1 MRLAVLSDIHDNVWK
16 LRAALAALQDTDV
29 LLCCGDLCSPFVIHL
44 LARGYPRDI
53 HLVFGNNDADT
64 FRISRNAAAY
74 PHLHLHGELMA
85 QSFGGRRV
93 AMNHFDSLAYPLAA
107 SGQFD
112 AVFFGHNHVREVRR
126 EGAALAVNPG
136 AILGARPTAQGDVV
150 DVDSTFAIY
159 DTGAHAVVTCRV
171 GPGGQVERVD

>member
-1 MRLAVLSDIHDNVWK
+1 MRLAVLSDIHDNIWK
-16 LRAALAALQDTDV
+16 LGAALAAIRDTDV
-29 LLCCGDLCSPFVIHL
+29 LLCCGDLCSPFVIHQ

-64 FRISRNAAAY
+64 FRITRNAASY
-74 PHLHLHGELMA
+74 PHLHLHGELMVKT
-85 QSFGGRRV
+85 FGGRRV
-93 AMNHFDSLAYPLAA
+93 AMNHFDFLAAPLAV

-112 AVFFGHNHVREVRR
+112 AVFFGHNHVREIRR

-136 AILGARPTAQGDVV
+136 AIMGARPTAEGEVV

-159 DTGAHAVVTCRV
+159 DTEAHTAVTLRI
-171 GPGGQVERVD
+171 GPGGAVERMD